1 MKYYIGVDIGT
12 TATKTVAFD
21 EKGIVLDSSAANYDM
36 LHPNEGYSEQRPDDI
51 LTAVLHTLNTL
62 VNRNNTMV
70 PAFVSFSAAMHSV
83 IAVDESGT
91 ALTNSITWADNRA
104 QDIARRIHAQGDAAR
119 LYQLSGVPVHAMS
132 PLCKLIWLRENEPA
146 LFKKAY
152 KFIGIKEY
160 IFYKLFGT
168 FEADTSIA
176 SATGLLETSTLQ
188 WSEALLQYAGMN
200 KSRLS
205 AVAPVTKPFFYKNI
219 LAGFTFPET
228 VPFII
233 GGSDG
238 ALSNLGSG
246 ATGPNEMAVTI
257 GTSGAV
263 RMVTHTPW
271 SDPLMRTFCYH
282 LEGERYI
289 AGGANNNGAV
299 VLQWLKEDIL
309 RTDTSMDALLS
320 EAAQLPPGCNGLLL
334 LPYLMGERAPYW
346 NSRAQGVFFGLRITH
361 SHAHLV
367 RAAMEGVI
375 FAMYSIGKVLME
387 HRNVKQILAS
397 GGFTQSAPW
406 VQLLADVFG
415 IPVITT
421 DGPEASAKGAVILGA
436 TALKLEWEQQEAP
449 GKTYLPDA
457 SKFDDYQKIFARF
470 ERLYKLLRPEMDD
483 ALIP

>member
-21 EKGIVLDSSAANYDM
+21 ETGIVLDSCVANYDL
-36 LHPNEGYSEQRPDDI
+36 LHPKQGYSEQRPDDI
-51 LTAVLHTLNTL
+51 LTAVLHTLQTL
-62 VNRNNTMV
+62 IGRNNTIE

-83 IAVDESGT
+83 IAVDETGT
-91 ALTNSITWADNRA
+91 PLTNSIIWADNRS
-104 QDIARRIHAQGDAAR
+104 QDIARRIHAQGDAEKC
-119 LYQLSGVPVHAMS
+119 YQLSGVPVHAMS

-146 LFKKAY
+146 LFKKAF

-168 FEADTSIA
+168 FEVDTSVA
-176 SATGLLETSTLQ
+176 SATGMLETATLQ
-188 WSEALLQYAGMN
+188 WNETLLRHAGIN
-200 KSRLS
+200 ETNLS
-205 AVAPVTKPFFYKNI
+205 AVVPVTKCFFYKNI

-228 VPFII
+228 IPFII

-246 ATGPNEMAVTI
+246 ATAQDEMAVTI

-263 RMVTHTPW
+263 RIVTHEPW
-271 SDPLMRTFCYH
+271 CDPLMRTFCYH
-282 LEGERYI
+282 LEGRRYI

-309 RTDTSMDALLS
+309 RTETPMAILLA
-320 EAAQLPPGCNGLLL
+320 EAALVPPGSDGLLL
-334 LPYLMGERAPYW
+334 LPYLMGERAPHW
-346 NSRAQGVFFGLRITH
+346 NARAQGVFFGLRITH
-361 SHAHLV
+361 TQAHLV
-367 RAAMEGVI
+367 RAAMEGVA

-387 HRNVKQILAS
+387 RRNLKHILAS
-397 GGFTQSAPW
+397 GGFTQSPHW

-415 IPVITT
+415 IPVIAA

-436 TALKLEWEQQEAP
+436 MALGLTWENKEAS
-449 GKTYLPDA
+449 GEKYMPDA
-457 SKFDDYQKIFARF
+457 SRFENYQQMFARF
-470 ERLYKLLRPEMDD
+470 ERLYHLLRSEMED